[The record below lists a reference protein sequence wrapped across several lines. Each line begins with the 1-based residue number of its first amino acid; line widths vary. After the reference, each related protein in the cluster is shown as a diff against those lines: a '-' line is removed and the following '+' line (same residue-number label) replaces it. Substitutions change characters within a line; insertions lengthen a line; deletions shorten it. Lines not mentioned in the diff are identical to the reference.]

1 MINSDME
8 GGLIGEIMKRT
19 TQPSPADISF
29 QVQLPNEW
37 DSTLAKKNVGVSA
50 FVETD
55 ICNSSWVNDHCNNMD
70 MIVVPSEHV
79 KQTIK
84 NSGISRKP
92 INVIPESFYECAL
105 KNSGPLDLDFETDF
119 NFLIFGQL
127 TGQNPENDRKNVFY
141 TLKWLCEIFSNDPD
155 VGVIIK
161 TNSGSNS
168 QIDRGITNKIFQKL
182 LQEVRTGP
190 YPRVHML
197 HGEMTPEEVCSLYRH
212 PKINALLSLTRGEG
226 YGLPLLEAAACDLPV
241 IATNWSGH
249 LDFLNRGKWIK
260 VKHDLHDVHQSRID
274 GNIFIE
280 GSKWAAPNEQDAKQ
294 KILKFRKSN
303 NIPRQW
309 ARDLG
314 KTLRKEFS
322 HEAICPL
329 YDSAL
334 AELLEK

>member
-1 MINSDME
+1 MINPDME
-8 GGLIGEIMKRT
+8 EGLVGEIMNRT
-19 TQPSPADISF
+19 TQNSEADVSF

-37 DSTLAKKNVGVSA
+37 DSNLAKKNVGVSA

-55 ICNSSWVNDHCNNMD
+55 VCSPSWANDYCNNMD
-70 MIVVPSEHV
+70 MIIVPSEHV
-79 KQTIK
+79 RQTIK
-84 NSGISRKP
+84 NSGSPRIP
-92 INVIPESFYECAL
+92 INVIPESYYDCVT
-105 KNSGPLDLDFETDF
+105 NSSTLELDLSTDF
-119 NFLIFGQL
+119 NFLIFGQM
-127 TGQNPENDRKNVFY
+127 TGQNPENDRKNAFY
-141 TLKWLCEIFSNDPD
+141 MIKWLCEIFADDPN
-155 VGVIIK
+155 VGVVIK

-168 QIDRGITNKIFQKL
+168 QIDRNITKKIFQKL
-182 LQEVRTGP
+182 LQEVRQGP
-190 YPRVHML
+190 YPRVHLL
-197 HGEMTPEEVCSLYRH
+197 HGELTPNEVCSLYKH
-212 PKINALLSLTRGEG
+212 PNIYGLLSLTRGEG
-226 YGLPLLEAAACDLPV
+226 YGLPLLEAASCDLPV

-260 VKHDLHDVHQSRID
+260 VDYSLQPVHPSRVD

-280 GSKWAAPNEQDAKQ
+280 GSKWAAPSEQDAKQ

-309 ARDLG
+309 ARELG

-329 YDSAL
+329 YDTAL